1 MSSPTQRSLKKL
13 RDDGYRAAI
22 TEHWNPFAKIR
33 QDLFGI
39 IDIVAVKEGNTL
51 GVQTTS
57 YSNMGARIK
66 KILAAEAYPDIKAAG
81 WKILCHGWKKNK
93 SGRWELVEREV

>member
-1 MSSPTQRSLKKL
+1 MSSPTKKSLKKL
-13 RDDGYRAAI
+13 RDDGYKAAVV
-22 TEHWNPFAKIR
+22 EHWNPFAKIR

-39 IDIVAVKEGNTL
+39 IDIVAVKSGNTL

-57 YSNMGARIK
+57 YSNLGARVK
-66 KILAAEAYPDIKAAG
+66 KITASDMYPILKAAG

-93 SGRWELVEREV
+93 SNRWEVTEREL

>member
-13 RDDGYRAAI
+13 RDGGYRAAV

-39 IDIVAVKEGNTL
+39 IDIVAVKENNTL

-57 YSNMGARIK
+57 YNMGARVK
-66 KILAAEAYPDIKAAG
+66 KILASEAYPDLKAAG
-81 WKILCHGWKKNK
+81 WKIICHGWKKNK
-93 SGRWELVEREV
+93 SGRWEVSEREV

>member
-1 MSSPTQRSLKKL
+1 MSSPTQRSLKQL
-13 RDDGYRAAI
+13 RDNGYRAAI

-39 IDIVAVKEGNTL
+39 IDIVAVKPGSTL

-57 YSNMGARIK
+57 YSNMSARVK
-66 KILAAEAYPDIKAAG
+66 KMLAAEAYQDLKDAG
-81 WKILCHGWKKNK
+81 WRLICHGWKKNK
-93 SGRWELVEREV
+93 SNRWELVEKEV

>member
-13 RDDGYRAAI
+13 RDEGYHAQVV
-22 TEHWNPFAKIR
+22 EHWNPFARVR

-39 IDIVAVKEGNTL
+39 IDIVAVKAGITL

-66 KILAAEAYPDIKAAG
+66 KILSAESYEAIKSAG
-81 WKILCHGWKKNK
+81 WKILCHGWRKNK
-93 SGRWELVEREV
+93 SNRWELVEKEV